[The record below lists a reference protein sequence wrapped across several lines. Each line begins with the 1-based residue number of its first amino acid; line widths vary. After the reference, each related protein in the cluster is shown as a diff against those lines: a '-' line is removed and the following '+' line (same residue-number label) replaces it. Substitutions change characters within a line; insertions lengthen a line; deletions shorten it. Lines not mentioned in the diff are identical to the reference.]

1 MEREFC
7 QLLEFVRFK
16 KLRPLIKYTEWYK
29 QDLEEL
35 TYADLISNFKFR
47 GCLRSIW
54 PQISQISSLSL
65 KYHIANAFLNQILLL
80 GHEVIDL
87 ILYNTKEF

>member
-54 PQISQISSLSL
+54 PQWSHMSLFL
-65 KYHIANAFLNQILLL
+65 FKYHISIAFVHIQQL
-80 GHEVIDL
+80 
-87 ILYNTKEF
+87 